1 MAKGSYFSVILTM
14 HILPVHIL
22 TRRMVK
28 IVVLLV
34 AAAES
39 GLDTREAGK
48 SLCTLVQLFALPITP
63 VEIC

>member
-1 MAKGSYFSVILTM
+1 MTKGSYFSVILTA

-22 TRRMVK
+22 TGGMVK

-34 AAAES
+34 AAAKS
-39 GLDTREAGK
+39 GLDTSEAGK
-48 SLCTLVQLFALPITP
+48 TLCTLVQLFALPITS